1 MAVLTSSAHPSA
13 KARDIITA
21 AQQLFGE
28 VGYERAGIRD
38 IAERADIALGTL
50 YTHFENGKVGVL
62 DAAIDERVARLVS
75 FVAEV
80 ADTDPLEAFLER
92 IRRLNI
98 EFADDPFLR
107 RLMVD
112 QSADGEPRLRER
124 GRQIVSAFDAS
135 AVNELRRLHAAGYA
149 RCDDPEAAA
158 LLLRVTSLG
167 WITSRNG
174 SLNDV
179 DHNRLLDA
187 LIAAVRALV
196 GTGCA

>member
-1 MAVLTSSAHPSA
+1 MAGLTSSAHHSA
-13 KARDIITA
+13 KARDIIAA

-28 VGYERAGIRD
+28 VGYEKTGIRD

-50 YTHFENGKVGVL
+50 YTHFEDGKVGVL
-62 DAAIDERVARLVS
+62 DAAIDERVTRLVG

-80 ADTDPLEAFLER
+80 VDADPLEAFLER
-92 IRRLNI
+92 IRRLNT
-98 EFADDPFLR
+98 ELADDPFLR
-107 RLMVD
+107 RLIAD
-112 QSADGEPRLRER
+112 QSPDGEPRLRER
-124 GRQIVSAFDAS
+124 GRQIASAFDSS
-135 AVNELRRLHAAGYA
+135 AVNELRRLRAAGYA
-149 RCDDPEAAA
+149 RCDDPEATA

-167 WITSRNG
+167 WIASRNG
-174 SLNDV
+174 PFNDV